1 MSPDETVLAG
11 TAAVLTNKLLQLC
24 NGAVYDD
31 AHGVHEVH
39 SCKIEAFLELVEQL
53 NGQHA
58 LVFYTFQHDRER
70 ILTALARSGLRV
82 RAFSGPQ
89 DADAWNAGQV
99 DILLAHPASC
109 AYGLNLQQGGH
120 HIVWFGLNWS
130 LELVLQANARLHR
143 QGQREPVIV
152 HRLIVQGGVDEDV
165 AAALGD
171 KDEVQQTLLRSLKAR
186 IEKVKGASYV

>member
-1 MSPDETVLAG
+1 M
-11 TAAVLTNKLLQLC
+11 
-24 NGAVYDD
+24 
-31 AHGVHEVH
+31 
-39 SCKIEAFLELVEQL
+39 
-53 NGQHA
+53 
-58 LVFYTFQHDRER
+58 
-70 ILTALARSGLRV
+70 
-82 RAFSGPQ
+82 
-89 DADAWNAGQV
+89 
-99 DILLAHPASC
+99 LAHPASC

-165 AAALGD
+165 VAALGD

>member
-1 MSPDETVLAG
+1 M
-11 TAAVLTNKLLQLC
+11 
-24 NGAVYDD
+24 
-31 AHGVHEVH
+31 
-39 SCKIEAFLELVEQL
+39 
-53 NGQHA
+53 
-58 LVFYTFQHDRER
+58 
-70 ILTALARSGLRV
+70 
-82 RAFSGPQ
+82 
-89 DADAWNAGQV
+89 
-99 DILLAHPASC
+99 
-109 AYGLNLQQGGH
+109 
-120 HIVWFGLNWS
+120 WFGLNWS

>member
-1 MSPDETVLAG
+1 M
-11 TAAVLTNKLLQLC
+11 
-24 NGAVYDD
+24 
-31 AHGVHEVH
+31 
-39 SCKIEAFLELVEQL
+39 
-53 NGQHA
+53 
-58 LVFYTFQHDRER
+58 
-70 ILTALARSGLRV
+70 
-82 RAFSGPQ
+82 
-89 DADAWNAGQV
+89 
-99 DILLAHPASC
+99 LAHPASC